1 MLRIALC
8 DDEWEV
14 REAFRLQLEKV
25 LIEGSEEIVYEFSSG
40 TNAVSWLRKH
50 PGEVDL
56 LFLDIEMKG
65 LSGMETA
72 KKLREFDDSIII
84 VFVTGYTEYVFDGYS
99 VGALDYIVKPVVM
112 ERLME
117 LLHRIRVK
125 MEQELTF
132 AFQNAEGTWRF
143 RQQEIL
149 YFFSDK
155 RKCTLVTQKGT
166 YAF

>member
-1 MLRIALC
+1 
-8 DDEWEV
+8 
-14 REAFRLQLEKV
+14 
-25 LIEGSEEIVYEFSSG
+25 
-40 TNAVSWLRKH
+40 
-50 PGEVDL
+50 
-56 LFLDIEMKG
+56 
-65 LSGMETA
+65 META

-166 YAF
+166 YAFYAKLDDIEKTLGERFVRIHQRYLVNPVWVDYLGNDSILVGKEKLPCSRRHKEQAVKKIARAMIGEDR